1 MTLKFKPLLSTFTF
15 FVLVLLFIFWQGCAS
30 GRRTQSIQAEMSDLH
45 RELNAI
51 KEENFNLQREI
62 TKLHKKLEEYEKA
75 QRQNKAD
82 FSTQIEELRNQIE
95 MLRNQLEESNYR
107 INRLSEKVGVF
118 EYPASPSGTQTTQVD
133 SVKKSRSTAA
143 NIDMGEAREL
153 YNTAYSDLIRGNYQL
168 ALHGFQQF
176 LKLYPNSEL
185 ADNAQYWIGE
195 IYYAQGRYND
205 AVAEFEKVIKNYP
218 NGDKIPASM
227 LKIGYSY
234 INMKELEQGKFYL
247 EEVIN
252 QYPDSHEAKLA
263 QGRLQ
268 ALK

>member
-1 MTLKFKPLLSTFTF
+1 MTLKFKSLLSTLIFFILVFTF
-15 FVLVLLFIFWQGCAS
+15 ILWQGCAS

-62 TKLHKKLEEYEKA
+62 TKLHKKLQEYEKA

-107 INRLSEKVGVF
+107 INRLSEKVGIF
-118 EYPASPSGTQTTQVD
+118 ESTTTLGTQTTQID
-133 SVKKSRSTAA
+133 SVEKTTATSTGVG
-143 NIDMGEAREL
+143 ISEAREL
-153 YNTAYSDLIRGNYQL
+153 YNTSYSDLIRGNYQL

-205 AVAEFEKVIKNYP
+205 AVTEFEKVIKNYP

-252 QYPDSHEAKLA
+252 QYPESHEAKLA